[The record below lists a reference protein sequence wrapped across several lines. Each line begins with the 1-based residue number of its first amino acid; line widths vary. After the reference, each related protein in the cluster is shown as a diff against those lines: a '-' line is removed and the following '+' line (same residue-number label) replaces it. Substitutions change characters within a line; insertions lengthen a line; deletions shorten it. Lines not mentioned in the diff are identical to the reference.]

1 MAVSLKYAVV
11 ERERRFLIDRIPD
24 GVVGTR
30 QIVDRYVEGTR
41 LRLREVTDDD
51 GTITRKLGHKTRL
64 ARGPGEV
71 ACTSMYLDD
80 EEWRLLCQLPARVL
94 RKVRHTV
101 DRDGFRL
108 AVDRLEGGSLLAE
121 IDDGDQ
127 LPRGIPEWLAVQQEV
142 TTDERWTGAGLAK
155 VAPLET

>member
-1 MAVSLKYAVV
+1 M
-11 ERERRFLIDRIPD
+11 
-24 GVVGTR
+24 
-30 QIVDRYVEGTR
+30 
-41 LRLREVTDDD
+41 
-51 GTITRKLGHKTRL
+51 
-64 ARGPGEV
+64 
-71 ACTSMYLDD
+71 
-80 EEWRLLCQLPARVL
+80 LCQLPARVL